1 MPTKKKTA
9 KKGEPKPPKT
19 CREPISYEMI
29 YRLIDR
35 YSAPLKAIPDD
46 STAAIWAAVAEI
58 KGWMGKNGGN
68 TAHGMSADPH
78 NFRSFAW
85 QKLRGILDDAVEQNN
100 PFAFN
105 TLSYAWQECEISKP
119 APRFKNSRAQ
129 AIIDPWKENEK
140 LERRKIAENIENCIP
155 ALPTKDPNSPR
166 KIDFLEAILDLQ
178 RKLKRAP
185 TRREIEE
192 KTGISKN
199 DVDEMAKDMGLG
211 DLLSSP
217 YSKKGPL
224 ENSPEGG

>member
-1 MPTKKKTA
+1 MPTKKKTE

-19 CREPISYEMI
+19 RSAPISYEMI

-35 YSAPLKAIPDD
+35 YSAPLQSIPED
-46 STAAIWAAVAEI
+46 STAAIWATVAEI
-58 KGWMGKNGGN
+58 KGWMEKNGGN
-68 TAHGMSADPH
+68 TAHGMPADPH
-78 NFRSFAW
+78 NFRRGAW
-85 QKLRGILDDAVEQNN
+85 QKLRRILDDAVEEYN
-100 PFAFN
+100 PSAFN
-105 TLSYAWQECEISKP
+105 TLSNAWQECEVRKP
-119 APRFKNSRAQ
+119 TPRPKHSRAQ
-129 AIIDPWKENEK
+129 SIIDPWKENEELEKRK
-140 LERRKIAENIENCIP
+140 LAENIENLIP

-199 DVDEMAKDMGLG
+199 RVCDMVKDMGLG

-217 YSKKGPL
+217 RSKKAP
-224 ENSPEGG
+224 